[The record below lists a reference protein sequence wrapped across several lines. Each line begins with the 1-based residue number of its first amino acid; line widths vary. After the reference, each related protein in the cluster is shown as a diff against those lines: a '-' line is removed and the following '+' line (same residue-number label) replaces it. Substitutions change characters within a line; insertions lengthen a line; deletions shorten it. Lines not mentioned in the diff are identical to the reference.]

1 MQYLNKLTALSA
13 VALLLVSTSCNN
25 DDDNNNPPA
34 PTPQKTIAETAA
46 ADPQFSILVE
56 ALTKTNLVGLVADPD
71 ADLTV
76 FAPTNAQFEDLFTT
90 LGVADVDGL
99 ITALGVDGVANVLAY
114 HVLGAEVKAADV
126 PTAFVKTLATNADDD
141 FLDMYTDGLAGDNS
155 VEINGTTSVTTAN
168 IDCSNGVIHVID
180 GVLLPQS
187 VAQLAALSP
196 VHTSLITALG
206 VADGDLDNLLNTGT
220 GPFTVFAPTDSAF
233 GDLLVELNLPD
244 LNAVV
249 GAIGTDGLANVLLYH
264 VVTPA
269 NVRSSDLT
277 NGQVVTAANNG
288 TFTVNISGS
297 TVTITDESARTA
309 GVVAVDIQGTNGV
322 IHVLDKVILP
332 N

>member
-25 DDDNNNPPA
+25 DDDNNTPA

-220 GPFTVFAPTDSAF
+220 GPFTVFAPTDDAF
-233 GDLLVELNLPD
+233 GDLLVELNLAD

-249 GAIGTDGLANVLLYH
+249 GAIGTNGLANVLLYH

-269 NVRSSDLT
+269 NVRSEDLT

-297 TVTITDESARTA
+297 TVTLTDESARTA